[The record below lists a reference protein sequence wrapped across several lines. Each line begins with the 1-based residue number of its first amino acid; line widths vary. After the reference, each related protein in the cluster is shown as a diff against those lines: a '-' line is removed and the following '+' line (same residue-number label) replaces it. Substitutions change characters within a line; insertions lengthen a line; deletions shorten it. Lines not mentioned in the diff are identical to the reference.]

1 MAHVVLAAYVLMA
14 ATGFAGLASLAFL
27 RIRTRRPIVG
37 RILALEAA
45 LLAALAVMIVAF
57 YADNAGPA
65 RGAGGGGAIRPLALA
80 SIVLQGIIY
89 AMAFLVLGRLRL
101 TTRLARGTGIAARVL
116 AAANVLIPAF
126 YLYLWADALF
136 REAPIAPRF
145 LGGLGYVV
153 TAGAVAAF
161 GAALLLSD
169 SGGEPP
175 SLVLLARGIGIC
187 CLAYIPLT
195 VAEAALDSSRSL
207 GINPLSLDFLFYF
220 ALNIVSCMAFTKSLS
235 TEAGRAYG
243 ELSGAAADSLGL
255 TERERAMAEMIA
267 RGLANKEIAAELG
280 ISPATVRTHIYN
292 LYRKVGARSR
302 VEMLNRV
309 AGR

>member
-1 MAHVVLAAYVLMA
+1 MA

-27 RIRTRRPIVG
+27 RIRTRRPIIG
-37 RILALEAA
+37 RILVLETA

-57 YADNAGPA
+57 YADNAGPS
-65 RGAGGGGAIRPLALA
+65 RGAGGGTVIRPFAFA
-80 SIVLQGIIY
+80 SMLLQGIVY
-89 AMAFLVLGRLRL
+89 AMVFLVLWRLKP
-101 TTRLARGTGIAARVL
+101 TSRLARGVGIAAQVL
-116 AAANVLIPAF
+116 SAVNVLLPAI

-136 REAPIAPRF
+136 REAPIPPAF

-161 GAALLLSD
+161 GLQ
-169 SGGEPP
+169 
-175 SLVLLARGIGIC
+175 
-187 CLAYIPLT
+187 
-195 VAEAALDSSRSL
+195 
-207 GINPLSLDFLFYF
+207 PLSLDFLFYLG
-220 ALNIVSCMAFTKSLS
+220 LNVVSCMAFAKSLS
-235 TEAGRAYG
+235 GESGRAYG

-255 TERERAMAEMIA
+255 PERERAMVEMIA
-267 RGLANKEIAAELG
+267 RGLANKEIASELC

-302 VEMLNRV
+302 VERLNKI